1 MRISDWSSDVCS
13 SDLGFTQI
21 AQEGSQF
28 LHMLNH
34 LVGNRDIEP
43 PRRITPTGIPR
54 DDANARLPI
63 DTGMARGQQING
75 CGPLAI
81 ILEPMLSD
89 VEAMHHNRPPRP
101 MFLAQS
107 LRQMHPSAIPAP
119 NLPDTP
125 RTAFNTTSTPVP

>member
-1 MRISDWSSDVCS
+1 
-13 SDLGFTQI
+13 
-21 AQEGSQF
+21 
-28 LHMLNH
+28 MLNH

-75 CGPLAI
+75 CGHLAI

-89 VEAMHHNRPPRP
+89 VEAMPLNRPPRTMLP
-101 MFLAQS
+101 GQGMQRMHHAAIHAPDAQNTQ
-107 LRQMHPSAIPAP
+107 RPSFSEESERASC
-119 NLPDTP
+119 
-125 RTAFNTTSTPVP
+125 RRKCVPVRVDMCLCRFMKQKQKQTY

>member
-75 CGPLAI
+75 CGHLAI

-89 VEAMHHNRPPRP
+89 VEAMRSEAR
-101 MFLAQS
+101 S
-107 LRQMHPSAIPAP
+107 VGKECVGTGRSRCSPS
-119 NLPDTP
+119 T
-125 RTAFNTTSTPVP
+125 

>member
-1 MRISDWSSDVCS
+1 
-13 SDLGFTQI
+13 
-21 AQEGSQF
+21 
-28 LHMLNH
+28 MLNH

-75 CGPLAI
+75 CGNLAI

-89 VEAMHHNRPPRP
+89 VEAMHLNRSPRP
-101 MFLAQS
+101 MFHGQGMTRLHHA
-107 LRQMHPSAIPAP
+107 AIPDIRQASCWE
-119 NLPDTP
+119 
-125 RTAFNTTSTPVP
+125 RVVQY

>member
-1 MRISDWSSDVCS
+1 MYGYPVGNQ
-13 SDLGFTQI
+13 GFTQI

-75 CGPLAI
+75 RSEEHTSEL
-81 ILEPMLSD
+81 
-89 VEAMHHNRPPRP
+89 
-101 MFLAQS
+101 QS
-107 LRQMHPSAIPAP
+107 LMSISYAVFCLKQ
-119 NLPDTP
+119 
-125 RTAFNTTSTPVP
+125 NTQLLQE